1 MDHSYK
7 NNLHKRR
14 FFEMLFLFL
23 ALFVNEDVLVFGT
36 IQNIGLQRFRLVV
49 QTLLPICMLLYVAVK
64 RIPVKKSKVET
75 WLLFSLMILAT
86 MLGNRD
92 FRNGYVVLI
101 LTYLECMLL
110 TSIFSFEEI
119 YEFFS
124 GAMYVLCS
132 ASLIGFG
139 LQLFAP
145 NVLKLF
151 PEIQNVAGTR
161 FYFLG
166 VTNVAVKTDNFIR
179 NWGPYREPGV
189 FQVFIII
196 ALIYTLFKKENCD
209 FRTVV
214 VYVIALLTTFS
225 TTGYIAFAFV
235 IFALVVMKKQNLS
248 KQRRKLIHTLLSFCM
263 LAFVYMAL
271 FTDLLFKDGY
281 GSVFGKIAAGQGSA
295 SFRARA
301 ASFSVNIAM
310 FLKNPLFGK
319 GITYVDS
326 MFTPLALERY
336 RFLIKD
342 NTNMLFIHMAKFGF
356 PFFFYFVVRYTRSM
370 KASYDYGILVWGA
383 LLAAYFIFMVGENLS
398 YSILMNL
405 PLFTIASDLAT
416 TGNTEKTGCVCV

>member
-1 MDHSYK
+1 MDHPYK
-7 NNLHKRR
+7 NNLHKRGIFKM
-14 FFEMLFLFL
+14 FFLLL
-23 ALFVNEDVLVFGT
+23 TLFVNEDVLVFGT

-49 QTLLPICMLLYVAVK
+49 QALLPICMLLYVLIK

-86 MLGNRD
+86 MLENGD

-101 LTYLECMLL
+101 LTYLECVLL

-124 GAMYVLCS
+124 GVMCVICG
-132 ASLIGFG
+132 ASLVGFG

-145 NVLKLF
+145 DVLKLF
-151 PEIQNVAGTR
+151 PEVQNVAGTR

-166 VTNVAVKTDNFIR
+166 VTNVAVKTDSFIR

-196 ALIYTLFKKENCD
+196 ALIYTLFKKENCG
-209 FRTVV
+209 FKTIV

-235 IFALVVMKKQNLS
+235 IFALVVMKKHTLS
-248 KQRRKLIHTLLSFCM
+248 KRKRKLIYTLLSFCM
-263 LAFVYMAL
+263 LTFVYMAL

-301 ASFSVNIAM
+301 ASFSVNTAI
-310 FLKNPLFGK
+310 FLKNPLLGK

-326 MFTPLALERY
+326 MFMPLALERY
-336 RFLIKD
+336 HFLIKD
-342 NTNMLFIHMAKFGF
+342 NTNMLFIHLAKFGL
-356 PFFFYFVVRYTRSM
+356 PFFFYFVIHYTRSM
-370 KASYDYGILVWGA
+370 KASYDYGVLVWGA

-405 PLFTIASDLAT
+405 PLFTISSDSAT
-416 TGNTEKTGCVCV
+416 TGNTGKTDFVRV